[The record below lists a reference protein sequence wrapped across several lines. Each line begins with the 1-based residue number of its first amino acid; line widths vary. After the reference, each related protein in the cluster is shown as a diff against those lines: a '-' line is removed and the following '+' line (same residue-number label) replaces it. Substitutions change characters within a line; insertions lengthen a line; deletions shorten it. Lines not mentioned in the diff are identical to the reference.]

1 MKKIISLMLIL
12 ALAVSL
18 VACGGEKTPDTTE
31 APAPDTTA
39 APDTTGAPQQSV
51 ENAVTYFSMNSGTS
65 YLSAY
70 DNGDGTIYVEM
81 NAAER
86 KIGYM
91 GTEVFEKITV
101 AVAAADLAALNGT
114 EIYEEG
120 EDIASMYIEFA
131 DGTCYSANI
140 YGTSSDDFAAAFTAM
155 EVCFAELTAE
165 LEVYVPE
172 LMVQGEVNPE
182 GLAAMQAIM
191 NNSGVQGLDTMFVQ
205 DIPMD
210 EYFGGAAGLSSTDG
224 IVNGTKC
231 GAMMM
236 TTAFS
241 LVIVTVEDE
250 SKIDAVRADF
260 ANTMDW
266 RAWVCVAPSNAVI
279 AQKDNMVLCM
289 MGGDELYSL
298 VAASVENNGWTNL
311 ETFQNPDL
319 Q

>member
-1 MKKIISLMLIL
+1 MKKFISMMLIL
-12 ALAVSL
+12 ALAISL
-18 VACGGEKTPDTTE
+18 VACGADTTPE
-31 APAPDTTA
+31 TTETTA
-39 APDTTGAPQQSV
+39 APETTAPQ
-51 ENAVTYFSMNSGTS
+51 ENTGSAVTSLSMYSGAN
-65 YLSAY
+65 YLTAY
-70 DNGDGTIYVEM
+70 DNGDGTTYVEM
-81 NAAER
+81 STAER
-86 KIGYM
+86 KLGYLE
-91 GTEVFEKITV
+91 GDVFTKITK
-101 AVAAADLAALNGT
+101 AVAAANLAALNGT

-120 EDIASMYIEFA
+120 DASSTMYVEFA
-131 DGTCYSANI
+131 DGTYYSANI
-140 YGTSSDDFAAAFTAM
+140 YGTSNADFDAAFAAM
-155 EVCFAELTAE
+155 EACFAELTAE
-165 LEVYVPE
+165 LAVYVPE

-210 EYFGGAAGLSSTDG
+210 EFFGGTAGLSSTDG

-279 AQKDNMVLCM
+279 AQQGNMVLCM
-289 MGGDELYSL
+289 MGGDEMYSL
-298 VAASVENNGWTNL
+298 VASSIENNGWTNI

>member
-1 MKKIISLMLIL
+1 MKKFISMMLIL
-12 ALAVSL
+12 ALAISL
-18 VACGGEKTPDTTE
+18 VACGADTTPE
-31 APAPDTTA
+31 TTETPETTA
-39 APDTTGAPQQSV
+39 APETTAPQ
-51 ENAVTYFSMNSGTS
+51 ENTGSAVTSLSMYSGAD
-65 YLSAY
+65 YLTAY
-70 DNGDGTIYVEM
+70 DNGDGTTYVEM
-81 NAAER
+81 STAER
-86 KIGYM
+86 KLGYLE
-91 GTEVFEKITV
+91 GDVFAKITE
-101 AVAAADLAALNGT
+101 AVAAANLAALNGT

-120 EDIASMYIEFA
+120 DASSTMYVEFA
-131 DGTCYSANI
+131 DGTYYSANI
-140 YGTSSDDFAAAFTAM
+140 YGVANADFDAAFAAM
-155 EVCFAELTAE
+155 EACFAELTAE
-165 LEVYVPE
+165 LAVYVPE
-172 LMVQGEVNPE
+172 LMVQGEVNAE

-210 EYFGGAAGLSSTDG
+210 EFFGGTAGLSSTDG

-241 LVIVTVEDE
+241 MVIVTVEDE

-279 AQKDNMVLCM
+279 AQQGNMVLCM
-289 MGGDELYSL
+289 MGGDEMYSL
-298 VAASVENNGWTNL
+298 VASSIENNGWTNI

>member
-1 MKKIISLMLIL
+1 MKKLISLMLIL
-12 ALAVSL
+12 ALAISL
-18 VACGGEKTPDTTE
+18 VACGADTTPETTE
-31 APAPDTTA
+31 APETTAAPDTTA
-39 APDTTGAPQQSV
+39 APQENTGS
-51 ENAVTYFSMNSGTS
+51 AVTHFSMNSGEY
-65 YLSAY
+65 YLTAF
-70 DNGDGTIYVEM
+70 DNGDGTTYVEM
-81 NAAER
+81 ATAER
-86 KIGYM
+86 KIGYLE
-91 GTEVFEKITV
+91 GDIFAKITE
-101 AVAAADLAALNGT
+101 AVNAANLAALNGT

-120 EDIASMYIEFA
+120 DAVSSMYVEFA

-140 YGTSSDDFAAAFTAM
+140 YGVANADFDAAFAAMDA
-155 EVCFAELTAE
+155 CFAELTAE
-165 LEVYVPE
+165 LEVYVPQM
-172 LMVQGEVNPE
+172 MVEGEVDADA
-182 GLAAMQAIM
+182 LAAVQDIM
-191 NNSGVQGLDTMFVQ
+191 NNSGVQGLDTMFVTG
-205 DIPMD
+205 IPMD
-210 EYFGGAAGLSSTDG
+210 EYFGGTAGLSSTDG

-241 LVIVTVEDE
+241 LVVVTVEDE

-279 AQKDNMVLCM
+279 AQKGNMVLCM

-298 VAASVENNGWTNL
+298 VAASIEANGWTNV